1 MTNYIARVAQRILL
15 LRYPWG
21 TSHHT
26 YWHTARTHD
35 TDNTPLPHAL
45 CLSQN
50 RAHRPRAPSPK
61 ALPVLLARP
70 RHHLFSLSHCRTH
83 RVADMKMFTRY
94 EVLQLVTESQTDL
107 EGHQEKTHAKH
118 AWLRKTTYT
127 HACDNTKLLH
137 VGLS

>member
-50 RAHRPRAPSPK
+50 RAQT
-61 ALPVLLARP
+61 ALAYLGTTCFL
-70 RHHLFSLSHCRTH
+70 SLTVGRT
-83 RVADMKMFTRY
+83 
-94 EVLQLVTESQTDL
+94 ELQL
-107 EGHQEKTHAKH
+107 
-118 AWLRKTTYT
+118 
-127 HACDNTKLLH
+127 
-137 VGLS
+137 